1 MNKENTTSRLPV
13 MSGKRAHTSSTD
25 GEQQQPAQKKMRKVE
40 IEPPQ
45 RFRSAASVAPPRRP
59 VAVKAPAKPLRPTGA
74 ATVAVAPARGD
85 QRKPVAAVPKAAVG
99 PGMSRRPGWDLK
111 GKVSDMET
119 KVQSYQGKIKSANQE
134 NEYLKE
140 SITKAQKHKAE
151 IEEENSGLKKR
162 LRNCEEELV
171 KLATVK
177 DDLEQTSKERD
188 GLKKDLNKLTEEHK
202 VLEGLRDHLES
213 ELRNIQTQLAIQ
225 TSALGRCQDSLKESQ
240 ELARNLEETV
250 AHQREELHLGEMER
264 RKLHNTIQELKSH
277 TGRTADTQKSYN
289 FSFDRVFGPR
299 AAQREVFE
307 EISLLVQSALDGYNV
322 CCFAYGQTGSGKT
335 FTMEGSDLEELWG
348 VIPRAVQ
355 QIFKSAKALQEQG
368 WQYTFTASFVEIY
381 NETLRDLLYTG
392 KPNKRP
398 EHEIRK
404 ISGNE
409 ITVTN
414 LTYQKVNNEDEVHN
428 LIMLANQNRSTAR
441 TGMNDHSSRSHSVF
455 QLDIEGQNSDRGT
468 KCKSTL
474 CLVDLAGSERV
485 QKSQSQ
491 GDRFKEMTAIN
502 SSLTNLGIVIAA
514 LANKDSFVPY
524 RNSKL
529 TYLLQNCLGGNSKT
543 LMFVNIS
550 PEEESFSES
559 LNSLRFASKVND
571 CVIGTASANRK

>member
-1 MNKENTTSRLPV
+1 MHARPNVSETS
-13 MSGKRAHTSSTD
+13 SKSSTD
-25 GEQQQPAQKKMRKVE
+25 GEQQQPAQKKMRKVD

-74 ATVAVAPARGD
+74 ATVAVAPAR
-85 QRKPVAAVPKAAVG
+85 AAAGSGA
-99 PGMSRRPGWDLK
+99 SRRPGWDLK
-111 GKVSDMET
+111 GKVSDMEN
-119 KVQSYQGKIKSANQE
+119 KVQNYQGKIKSANQE
-134 NEYLKE
+134 NEYLKD

-151 IEEENSGLKKR
+151 IEQENSGLKKR

-188 GLKKDLNKLTEEHK
+188 GLKKDLNKLAEEHK

-264 RKLHNTIQELKSH
+264 RKLHNAIQELKGNIRVFCRVRPLLTGNQSDILHIQLPAHDNKALTLAKMEESH

-299 AAQREVFE
+299 AVQREVFE

-355 QIFKSAKALQEQG
+355 QIFKSAKALREQG

-404 ISGNE
+404 ISSNE

-455 QLDIEGQNSDRGT
+455 QLDIEGQNSDRDT
-468 KCKSTL
+468 KCKCKNHILPARAVKTKYEFRIFVEFKINFLFCIQILSAL
-474 CLVDLAGSERV
+474 LGLGIDSKKNRFRGVGNRESIFLNLRVSER
-485 QKSQSQ
+485 
-491 GDRFKEMTAIN
+491 R
-502 SSLTNLGIVIAA
+502 GI
-514 LANKDSFVPY
+514 
-524 RNSKL
+524 
-529 TYLLQNCLGGNSKT
+529 
-543 LMFVNIS
+543 
-550 PEEESFSES
+550 EE
-559 LNSLRFASKVND
+559 KQCTV
-571 CVIGTASANRK
+571 CGK